1 MLLIYAS
8 QLAMDGE
15 CEAVA
20 TFRVSR
26 GQSTTAKV
34 KYTFKLQF
42 PWGATDGLCM
52 GATDGPCL
60 SLLAFCLRR
69 HRRALSVLAGLLLI
83 ACLLLLACLMRVR
96 GITLGGR
103 ASTGTSGPITL
114 DCQ

>member
-42 PWGATDGLCM
+42 PCGATDGLCM
-52 GATDGPCL
+52 GATDG
-60 SLLAFCLRR
+60 LL
-69 HRRALSVLAGLLLI
+69 
-83 ACLLLLACLMRVR
+83 ACLLLLASLMRVR